1 MDYRI
6 RLSGRGRVEVAAYG
20 TADAEH
26 LVEKEILRAWPDAR
40 VEVLQIS
47 RPEGHARIAEEFTV
61 RYRVYAV
68 VQRPAV
74 TATAAARDALRA
86 ARERFRNTRYR
97 GTEWEPAREEGI
109 SAEEPQHGD

>member
-1 MDYRI
+1 MRYRI
-6 RLSGRGRVEVAAYG
+6 HLSGHGHVEVAAYG

-26 LVEKEILRAWPDAR
+26 LVGKEILRAWPDAR

-68 VQRPAV
+68 VQRSAATP
-74 TATAAARDALRA
+74 TAAERDAFRA

-97 GTEWEPAREEGI
+97 GTEWEPARVEGK